1 MQAAAPNVAGVL
13 LAGGRAT
20 RMGGRNKA
28 FAAVGGE
35 AIAART
41 IRVLHETF
49 PQVIVATHAP
59 DAYARFDV
67 QVVADAFPGQ
77 GPLAGLHAAMRV
89 ARHPYVFVVACD
101 MPGLDAG
108 VIRLLVERIGDA
120 DAVVPRWDGDIEPLH
135 AVYAVRLLPLVERCL
150 AGGRPAM
157 RDFLPLIRV
166 DYVSETELRALA
178 AAPASFTNVNTPEE
192 LAAVGGRFD
201 DA

>member
-1 MQAAAPNVAGVL
+1 MQGAAPNVAGVL
-13 LAGGRAT
+13 LAGGRST

-41 IRVLHETF
+41 IRVLRETF
-49 PQVIVATHAP
+49 PQVIVATNAP
-59 DAYARFDV
+59 EAYTRFDV
-67 QVVADAFPGQ
+67 EVVADVFPGA

-89 ARHPYVFVVACD
+89 ARHPYVFAVACD
-101 MPGLDAG
+101 MPGLDAS
-108 VIRLLVERIGDA
+108 VIRHLVGRIGDA
-120 DAVVPRWDGDIEPLH
+120 DAVVPCWDGDIEPLH

-150 AGGRPAM
+150 AEGRPAM
-157 RDFLPLIRV
+157 RDFLPLVRV
-166 DYVSETELRALA
+166 DWVRESELRALA
-178 AAPASFTNVNTPEE
+178 AAAASFTNVNTPEE